1 MPPKKPQEYE
11 ELKKSLDII
20 QETLKSFMEQVSAKL
35 TPLWEMME
43 EFRRFR
49 AQNEQRENRVEILEK
64 RLDDVE
70 QQVRMNN
77 VILTGV
83 PIKSRA
89 KLTAGASTANAS
101 ASVASSANTEI
112 GAVSLEQ
119 QIHSFL
125 TSKGISLDLNTIE
138 TCHPLPRGKEKDK
151 PAILIRF
158 VNQKHKL
165 ALMNQRKNLKGSAA
179 YLNDHLTRRN
189 AEISK
194 HARLLRKCKQI
205 ENTWVKG
212 CRIYVKPLGPPDRAK
227 VLVVNT
233 MKDFEKCL
241 ITVV

>member
-11 ELKKSLDII
+11 DLKKTLDII

-70 QQVRMNN
+70 QQIRIDNA
-77 VILTGV
+77 ILTGV
-83 PIKSRA
+83 PFKPR
-89 KLTAGASTANAS
+89 ASTANAS

-125 TSKGISLDLNTIE
+125 LSKGISLDLNTIE
-138 TCHPLPRGKEKDK
+138 TCHLLPRRKETDK
-151 PAILIRF
+151 PVILIRF
-158 VNQKHKL
+158 VNHKHKL
-165 ALMNQRKNLKGSAA
+165 ALMTQRKQLKGSAA

-194 HARLLRKCKQI
+194 HARLLRKQKQI

-212 CRIYVKPLGPPDRAK
+212 CRIYVKPLGPEDRSK
-227 VLVVNT
+227 VVVVNT
-233 MKDFEKCL
+233 MK
-241 ITVV
+241 